1 VQLRKWKSLFYSFS
15 FTWIAFLFLI
25 SIFANFIANEKPLFA
40 QYKQQNYFPVI
51 YDILSDFGLYQWD
64 SELANKDW
72 KTLDLEASWWAPI
85 PFSPEQLDLDNAPA
99 KPPFS
104 VLTVKNKKFYHYL
117 GTDELGRDIASG
129 LIYGARYAIIIGVSA
144 TFLAAIFG
152 IFLGSIAGFWG
163 DYDFKISRYSLFI
176 LLSFGL
182 WAFFIS
188 FYSRYYQLQNTLS
201 LSFFSFLTQLFFST
215 LLFCSIIL
223 ICWKG
228 FSFLKKKYTFLQK
241 NVAISLDILISRVIE
256 IKLSIPMLL
265 IIIILTAIAKPS
277 IFLLIGIIAFG
288 QWTLFARLI
297 RAEILKIKNL
307 EYISVTKIQGL
318 PSLKIL
324 LRHVLPNAMPPIW
337 VSISFAVA
345 SAILVESA
353 LSFLGISSSHVSWGS
368 LLKSGR
374 NDLNAWW
381 LVLFP
386 GSMIFFTIFALNQF
400 NENLRKILN
409 PKKL

>member
-1 VQLRKWKSLFYSFS
+1 
-15 FTWIAFLFLI
+15 
-25 SIFANFIANEKPLFA
+25 
-40 QYKQQNYFPVI
+40 
-51 YDILSDFGLYQWD
+51 
-64 SELANKDW
+64 
-72 KTLDLEASWWAPI
+72 
-85 PFSPEQLDLDNAPA
+85 
-99 KPPFS
+99 
-104 VLTVKNKKFYHYL
+104 
-117 GTDELGRDIASG
+117 
-129 LIYGARYAIIIGVSA
+129 
-144 TFLAAIFG
+144 
-152 IFLGSIAGFWG
+152 
-163 DYDFKISRYSLFI
+163 
-176 LLSFGL
+176 
-182 WAFFIS
+182 
-188 FYSRYYQLQNTLS
+188 
-201 LSFFSFLTQLFFST
+201 
-215 LLFCSIIL
+215 
-223 ICWKG
+223 
-228 FSFLKKKYTFLQK
+228 
-241 NVAISLDILISRVIE
+241 VIE